1 MVRTMGRH
9 YSVLVSFLAVLLPA
23 TVSYAVEIHPFYAR
37 HFSPLVQA
45 FGLPA
50 AEDGDTAPA
59 GAVLSR
65 LVVDGANSYHGG
77 AGPRQSAA
85 LDGETWRTTLALR
98 YGVGPRLE
106 AGIDASLV
114 NHSGGFLDGII
125 ESFHR
130 AIGKPK
136 NDGNGNPRDRFD
148 YAYRRD
154 GTAIVDRRND
164 VWAIGDVTLSGA
176 WRLSPPGNDGRR
188 TALRATLK
196 LPTGRETDLAGSGG
210 TEGSLRIAVLDPE
223 TLARWNTTLFASAG
237 ALYIGTGTILGDL
250 ASPIV
255 GFGTI
260 GAGWT
265 PASWVALKLQADGH
279 TALSRESGFKPLAWT
294 IHVMGGF
301 TFALPGGVD
310 MDIGIAENI
319 LNETAP
325 DVGFQL
331 GFRKRFGG
339 VGGQCVIQ

>member
-1 MVRTMGRH
+1 MNRGAIA
-9 YSVLVSFLAVLLPA
+9 VLLGIAVLLPA
-23 TVSYAVEIHPFYAR
+23 TFAHAVEIHPFYAR

-45 FGLPA
+45 FGLPP
-50 AEDGDTAPA
+50 AEDGDIAAA
-59 GAVLSR
+59 GTVLSR
-65 LVVDGANSYHGG
+65 LVVDAANSYHSGT
-77 AGPRQSAA
+77 GPRQSAS

-98 YGVGPRLE
+98 YGIGPRLE
-106 AGIDASLV
+106 AGIDVPVV
-114 NHSGGFLDGII
+114 NHSGGFLDSFI
-125 ESFHR
+125 ESFHK

-136 NDGNGNPRDRFD
+136 NDGAGNPQDQLA

-154 GTAIVDRRND
+154 GAAIIDLKND
-164 VWAIGDVTLSGA
+164 VWAFGDVMLSGA
-176 WRLSPPGNDGRR
+176 WSLSSSNESRRR

-196 LPTGRETDLAGSGG
+196 LPTGKESNLTGSGG

-237 ALYIGTGTILGDL
+237 AMYIGTDTFVSDL
-250 ASPIV
+250 RRPIV

-265 PASWVALKLQADGH
+265 AASWMALKLQADAH
-279 TALSRESGFKPLAWT
+279 TALSREDGFKPLAWT
-294 IHVMGGF
+294 IHLMGGF

-310 MDIGIAENI
+310 MDLGIAENI

-339 VGGQCVIQ
+339 

>member
-1 MVRTMGRH
+1 MARRL
-9 YSVLVSFLAVLLPA
+9 SVLVPFLAILLPA
-23 TVSYAVEIHPFYAR
+23 TVAHAVEIHPFYAR

-45 FGLPA
+45 FGLPP

-59 GAVLSR
+59 GTVLTR
-65 LVVDGANSYHGG
+65 LVVDAANSYHSGT
-77 AGPRQSAA
+77 GPRQSAT

-106 AGIDASLV
+106 AGIDASLI
-114 NHSGGFLDGII
+114 NHSGGFLDGFI
-125 ESFHR
+125 ESFHK

-136 NDGNGNPRDRFD
+136 NDGAGNPRNQFD
-148 YAYRRD
+148 YVYRRD
-154 GTAIVDRRND
+154 GASIIDLKDD
-164 VWAIGDVTLSGA
+164 VWAFGDILLSGA
-176 WRLSPPGNDGRR
+176 WRLSSPNDAGRR
-188 TALRATLK
+188 VALRATLK
-196 LPTGRETDLAGSGG
+196 LPTGREADLAGSGG
-210 TEGSLRIAVLDPE
+210 TEGSMRIAVLDPE
-223 TLARWNTTLFASAG
+223 TLTRWNTTLFASAG
-237 ALYIGTGTILGDL
+237 AMYIGTDTFLGDL
-250 ASPIV
+250 RRPIV

-279 TALSRESGFKPLAWT
+279 TALSRENGFKPLAYT
-294 IHVMGGF
+294 VHVMGGF

-310 MDIGIAENI
+310 MDLGIVENI

-339 VGGQCVIQ
+339 

>member
-1 MVRTMGRH
+1 MVRSMGR
-9 YSVLVSFLAVLLPA
+9 SLPVLVAILALLLPSTA
-23 TVSYAVEIHPFYAR
+23 ARAVEIHPFYAR

-45 FGLPA
+45 FGLPP

-59 GAVLSR
+59 GTVLSR
-65 LVVDGANSYHGG
+65 LVVDAANSYHGG
-77 AGPRQSAA
+77 AGPRQSSS

-106 AGIDASLV
+106 AGIDVPVV
-114 NHSGGFLDGII
+114 NHSGGFLDGFI

-136 NDGNGNPRDRFD
+136 NDGAGNPRDRFG
-148 YAYRRD
+148 YAYSRD
-154 GTAIVDRRND
+154 GTAIVALTND
-164 VWAIGDVTLSGA
+164 TWALGDIMLSGA
-176 WRLSPPGNDGRR
+176 WRLSSPADSGRP

-196 LPTGRETDLAGSGG
+196 LPTGKEADLAGSGG
-210 TEGSLRIAVLDPE
+210 TEGSLRIAVLDPK
-223 TLARWNTTLFASAG
+223 TFARWNTTLFASAG
-237 ALYIGTGTILGDL
+237 ALYIGSDTFLGDL
-250 ASPIV
+250 RRPIV
-255 GFGTI
+255 GFGTV

-279 TALSRESGFKPLAWT
+279 TAISRESGFKPLSWT
-294 IHVMGGF
+294 VHVMGGF
-301 TFALPGGVD
+301 TFALPHGVE
-310 MDIGIAENI
+310 MDLGISENI

-339 VGGQCVIQ
+339 